1 MPVELQPS
9 RSRSR
14 VQFPPG
20 RKACSSV
27 DRAGCFTIPRRRGR
41 SRLLQPAA
49 NAVGTTGRTPFQSKG
64 SRRIKAP
71 RASGSSAATVPS
83 CLVAAP
89 ISTERNFDTSRR
101 MRMGIQRNRAL
112 QRRTAPDSPL
122 SGARSHPSR
131 RRGPLT
137 IPSRAANADGTTW
150 SSWFES
156 GTLRQAER
164 PRAGEEV
171 SSLSS
176 PRLPGLIWNVAA
188 NAGGTTWLF
197 PK

>member
-41 SRLLQPAA
+41 SRLIATSGECRRDYRLERPFIRKGGRRFRWRPAQ
-49 NAVGTTGRTPFQSKG
+49 AVAQQS
-64 SRRIKAP
+64 SR
-71 RASGSSAATVPS
+71 SN
-83 CLVAAP
+83 LVAVLD
-89 ISTERNFDTSRR
+89 RKDFDTSRR
-101 MRMGIQRNRAL
+101 MPMGIQRNRAL